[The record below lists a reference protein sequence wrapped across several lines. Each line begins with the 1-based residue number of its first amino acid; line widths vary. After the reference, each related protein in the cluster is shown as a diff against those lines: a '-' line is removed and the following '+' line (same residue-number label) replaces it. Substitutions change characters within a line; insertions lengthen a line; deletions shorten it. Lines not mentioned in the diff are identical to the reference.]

1 MIANQNHFL
10 DCICWAIVEIAARHG
25 EFNRLNTRKEKAA
38 AIVGNQSLIAAATT
52 SVSSE
57 RSSLTFARTPIV
69 ETIPS
74 FAENPEIAAATH
86 CHLPHPRG
94 VKIHAR
100 ALPRIAIKQFSVSS
114 TIPKEPFSNP
124 KVERIHM
131 ITQARNRIVPAFLMK
146 PHRRSQVCIRT
157 VLADGMWYAG
167 NSITNGAA
175 SPENGFVFF
184 NMIAATRTQTIP
196 NAYIKNAVFPA
207 SE

>member
-57 RSSLTFARTPIV
+57 RSSLTLARTPIV

-100 ALPRIAIKQFSVSS
+100 ALPRIAMRQFSVSS
-114 TIPKEPFSNP
+114 TIPKEPFSKP
-124 KVERIHM
+124 KEERIHM
-131 ITQARNRIVPAFLMK
+131 TTQAKEQDCSGFLNEAPQTLPGVHK
-146 PHRRSQVCIRT
+146 NGLSRRDVVCR
-157 VLADGMWYAG
+157 
-167 NSITNGAA
+167 
-175 SPENGFVFF
+175 
-184 NMIAATRTQTIP
+184 
-196 NAYIKNAVFPA
+196 
-207 SE
+207 